1 MAESDNLDTHEYD
14 DDETRLRESPI
25 ESGDELTVFDS
36 GARHAP
42 AEESVEEAASPKLPM
57 LGDYILLSKI
67 GEGGMGRVFKSR
79 DSKMDRIVA
88 LKLLSS
94 KLMKNEEAVRR
105 FLQEVKAAAQ
115 LFHPNIVTALH
126 TGEHQGM
133 HYLVMEYVDGRP
145 LSNIIR
151 EHGTIKLEQ
160 TVDYISQA
168 AKGLAYAHGREMV
181 HRDIKPSNFMLDGQ
195 GQVKLLDMGTA
206 RLGQQ
211 GDEDLTKSGIIMGTV
226 NYMSPEQAKDPHSV
240 DLRTDIYSLGCT
252 MFYMLTGRPVYK
264 GDMITTLM
272 AHANNEIPSLSEA
285 NPDLPTWIEQVF
297 EKMVA
302 KDPDDRY
309 QKMDEVVADLAD
321 LQEEHGD
328 EEAGGFF
335 SGLRAPGRVQTFPVG
350 IDIGTSGTRIAWSNT
365 NGVPKLLATHD
376 GKVETPSTVAIDGHM
391 NSAVGE
397 FALSRLA
404 DRSAPMAF
412 HLKKHL
418 GATYYPS
425 PLGDE
430 SYHPEV
436 LAGLLIAKAVMD
448 AERTIPTVKRAV
460 IAVPSYFGERGRQAA
475 QHAGVIAG
483 LETVDLVAE
492 PVAVASY
499 YYQQDGV
506 SRAGKDLV
514 VDLGAGKLDVMA
526 IEHSKDT
533 SSVKSSDGS
542 EGLGGN
548 AFDKTIVDMV
558 ADGLKSG
565 YGVDP
570 RENDRECVMLWQG
583 CEIAKR
589 ELTENEQASIR
600 LAVGAQTIKAQLTRN
615 KFEGLCDALLV
626 RCGELIE
633 GVLKRAK
640 WKAADVD
647 RILLCGG
654 ASQMPMFRRML
665 DKIVG
670 EAEVVPLD
678 QNAVALGAAIH
689 AGHRRAMQQGDNVP
703 YKWELVTGCT
713 VSIVGKNVK
722 TNEPVAVKLIPI
734 NTSVPIRARKVFETF
749 QDNQR
754 SFEIQL
760 IEGEGNTPS
769 TCMDL
774 GKCAYTDIPE
784 GTKANTAISFQF
796 RIDRNGRLSVSV
808 GMDDEQK
815 PVPVPLVR
823 DHGMSGADIYKW
835 KEWVE
840 TVMLC
845 SGMG

>member
-1 MAESDNLDTHEYD
+1 MAESDNISADEHD
-14 DDETRLRESPI
+14 DDETRMRVSPI

-36 GARHAP
+36 ETRHAP
-42 AEESVEEAASPKLPM
+42 VDETVEEAASPKLPM

-67 GEGGMGRVFKSR
+67 GEGGMGRVFKAR

-133 HYLVMEYVDGRP
+133 QFLVMEYVDGRP

-151 EHGTIKLEQ
+151 EHGTIKLDQ

-181 HRDIKPSNFMLDGQ
+181 HRDIKPSNFMLDGH

-206 RLGQQ
+206 RLGQKT
-211 GDEDLTKSGIIMGTV
+211 DEDLTKSGVIMGTV

-240 DLRTDIYSLGCT
+240 DLRTDVYSLGCT

-272 AHANNEIPSLSEA
+272 AHANNEIPSISEA
-285 NPDLPTWIEQVF
+285 NPDIPPWVEQVF

-309 QKMDEVVADLAD
+309 QNMEEVVADLAD
-321 LQEEHGD
+321 LQKEYGD

-365 NGVPKLLATHD
+365 KGVPHMVATHD
-376 GKVETPSTVAIDGHM
+376 GKVETPSAVAIDGHM
-391 NSAVGE
+391 NSAVGDP
-397 FALSRLA
+397 ALSRLG
-404 DRSAPMAF
+404 DRSVPMAF
-412 HLKKHL
+412 RLKKHL
-418 GATYYPS
+418 GSTYYPS

-448 AERTIPTVKRAV
+448 AERTISTVKRAV
-460 IAVPSYFGERGRQAA
+460 IGVPSFFGERGLQAI
-475 QHAGVIAG
+475 QNAGAIAG
-483 LETVDLVAE
+483 LETVDVVAE
-492 PVAVASY
+492 PVAAASY
-499 YYQQDGV
+499 FYQQDGV
-506 SRAGKDLV
+506 ERTGKDLV
-514 VDLGAGKLDVMA
+514 VDLGAGKLDVVA
-526 IEHSKDT
+526 IEHSKENSMVKASGG
-533 SSVKSSDGS
+533 SSSI
-542 EGLGGN
+542 GGN
-548 AFDKTIVDMV
+548 AFDQQIVDMV

-570 RENDRECVMLWQG
+570 RENERECIMLWQG
-583 CEIAKR
+583 CEFAKR
-589 ELTENEQASIR
+589 ELTEKEQAAIR
-600 LAVGAQTIKAQLTRN
+600 LQVGAQTIKAQLTRN
-615 KFEGLCDALLV
+615 KFESLCEPLLK

-633 GVLKRAK
+633 DVLQRAK
-640 WKAADVD
+640 WTGSDVD
-647 RILLCGG
+647 RVLLCGG
-654 ASQMPMFRRML
+654 ASQMPMFESML
-665 DKIVG
+665 SDVVG
-670 EAEVVPLD
+670 EASVVRLD
-678 QNAVALGAAIH
+678 ENAVTLGATIH
-689 AGHRRAMQQGDNVP
+689 AEYRRAMQQGDEVP
-703 YKWELVTGCT
+703 YKWVLVTGRT
-713 VSIVGKNVK
+713 LSIVGTNVK
-722 TNEPVAVKLIPI
+722 DDKPVAVRLIPL
-734 NTSVPIRARKVFETF
+734 NTSIPIRARKVFNTF

-754 SFEIQL
+754 SFEFHL
-760 IEGEGNTPS
+760 IEGESSDPAECVN
-769 TCMDL
+769 L
-774 GKCAYTDIPE
+774 GKCLYTGIPE
-784 GTKANTAISFQF
+784 GTKAKTAINVQF
-796 RIDRNGRLSVSV
+796 RLDRNGRLSVSF
-808 GMDDEQK
+808 GMNEDEK

-823 DHGMSGADIYKW
+823 DLGMSGADIFKW

-845 SGMG
+845 SGM